1 MSTESCE
8 REPAV
13 LRAVAAGSWPAELR
27 AHVRS
32 CVACGEAALV
42 AEALRAEAAVAAAE
56 PLPEAGGV
64 WREFLRDGRR
74 RAIERAAWPITVMT
88 RIALGACAVAAV
100 AVAAA
105 SWPVLSEQLAGFA
118 RTLVSPAAAG
128 AGGVTVAILSIATA
142 ITVSAA
148 IALFESWAG
157 E

>member
-1 MSTESCE
+1 
-8 REPAV
+8 
-13 LRAVAAGSWPAELR
+13 
-27 AHVRS
+27 
-32 CVACGEAALV
+32 
-42 AEALRAEAAVAAAE
+42 
-56 PLPEAGGV
+56 
-64 WREFLRDGRR
+64 
-74 RAIERAAWPITVMT
+74 
-88 RIALGACAVAAV
+88 VAAV

-128 AGGVTVAILSIATA
+128 AGGGTVAILSIATA